1 MMMVMMV
8 MMVMMMMMQAK
19 YDGAAGGAENDE
31 VQGRKTDS
39 SRQRLLT
46 HLQLPTEMGQLL
58 L

>member
-1 MMMVMMV
+1 MMMV

-19 YDGAAGGAENDE
+19 YDGGAENDE